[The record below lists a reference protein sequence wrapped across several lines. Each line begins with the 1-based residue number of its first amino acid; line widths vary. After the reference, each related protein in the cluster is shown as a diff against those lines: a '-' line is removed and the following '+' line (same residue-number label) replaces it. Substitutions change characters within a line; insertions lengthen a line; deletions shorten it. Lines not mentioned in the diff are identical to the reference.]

1 MASNIL
7 VLGAGEL
14 GSAVLTGLSKIARP
28 EMKISV
34 LLRPATLSTKSPAKL
49 NELAYL
55 KSLNIAFLAGDITS
69 SIASLAELFK
79 PFDLIISCLG
89 YASGPGSQIKL
100 AQAVLDAKVKRYIP
114 WQFGADYEVIGR
126 GSAQPVWDE
135 QLDVRDMLK
144 KQKDTEWIIVST
156 GIFMSFL
163 FEQFFGV
170 IDIEGGSDDGQIIVR
185 ALGGWDNRVTATTPE
200 DIGRLTAMIVFAEPK
215 FYNEAVYIAGDTVT
229 YGQVADIVETVT
241 GEKVKREVWS
251 VDFLRAE
258 LRADPENEAKKYR
271 VVFAE
276 GKGVSW
282 GLDQTFNGK
291 WGIEV
296 MNVETFAKRKL
307 A

>member
-14 GSAVLTGLSKIARP
+14 GTAVLTGLSKISSP
-28 EMKISV
+28 GTQISV

-55 KSLNIAFLAGDITS
+55 RSLNIAFLAGDITS
-69 SIASLAELFK
+69 SIPSLAELFK

-89 YASGPGSQIKL
+89 YASGPGSQIKI

-114 WQFGADYEVIGR
+114 WQFGADYEIIGR

-170 IDIEGGSDDGQIIVR
+170 IDLESGSDDGQIVVR
-185 ALGGWDNRVTATTPE
+185 ALGGWDNQVTATTPE

-215 FYNEAVYIAGDTVT
+215 FRDEVVYIAGDTVT
-229 YGQVADIVETVT
+229 YERVADVVEKVT
-241 GEKVKREVWS
+241 GKKVKREVWS
-251 VDFLRAE
+251 VDFLKAE
-258 LRADPENEAKKYR
+258 SQAGPGNEAKRYR

-282 GLDQTFNGK
+282 GLEKTFNGK
-291 WGIEV
+291 RGIKV
-296 MNVETFAKRKL
+296 TDVESFAEGKL